1 MHLCISGRLEEARS
15 IDCRFQE
22 EEIMFMEQLYAIPL
36 EGKMKLLQQAA
47 AADLHFRGRSGC
59 SFGSDSSSSGET
71 EISFLRP

>member
-22 EEIMFMEQLYAIPL
+22 EEIMLMEQLYAIPL

-59 SFGSDSSSSGET
+59 
-71 EISFLRP
+71 FLAGIPRAAVRQR